1 MIQRALEEMG
11 EPERKDDKK
20 VKVDGEDAIL
30 HVTDQSVMFEKGGR
44 VSGFERSA
52 IRMVKPNGDAMIVAY
67 SIGNEV
73 KSVRIQPMTA
83 AASLMTPGSVKA
95 QLSSQT
101 NLDEAFERLYRET
114 RKELEERL
122 IAVEDQPEN
131 KTLRL
136 TPEERQKYIA
146 IRNQMMSITASKYGI
161 NPETESLLSFWGLEN
176 RPYELQ
182 TGVVKILHIDFLLGI
197 VSPKAETEDV
207 GYQAIQVWPQDW
219 SGILGRFNLGN
230 ELYISPKFGH
240 YVDYLKS
247 HWEYGPSSRRP
258 VLVS

>member
-1 MIQRALEEMG
+1 MEEG
-11 EPERKDDKK
+11 DNAAK
-20 VKVDGEDAIL
+20 VRVDGEEAVL
-30 HVTDQSVMFEKGGR
+30 HLTDQSVMFEKGGR

-52 IRMVKPNGDAMIVAY
+52 IRMVKPDGDAMIIAY
-67 SIGNEV
+67 SVGSKVE
-73 KSVRIQPMTA
+73 SVRVEPMTA
-83 AASLMTPGSVKA
+83 AVSLITPSSVQA
-95 QLSSQT
+95 QPSSQAK
-101 NLDEAFERLYRET
+101 LDEVFERLYRET

-122 IAVEDQPEN
+122 IPVEDQPES

-146 IRNQMMSITASKYGI
+146 IRNQMMSLITSEYGI
-161 NPETESLLSFWGLEN
+161 DPETESLFSFWGLEN

-219 SGILGRFNLGN
+219 PGILGRFDLGN
-230 ELYISPKFGH
+230 ELYVSPKFGH

-247 HWEYGPSSRRP
+247 HWEYSPSSRRP